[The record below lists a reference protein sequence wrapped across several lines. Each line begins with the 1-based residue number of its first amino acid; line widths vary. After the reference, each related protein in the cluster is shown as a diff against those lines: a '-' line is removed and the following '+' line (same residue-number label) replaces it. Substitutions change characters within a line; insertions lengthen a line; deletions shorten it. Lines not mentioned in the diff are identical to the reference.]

1 MCLSLPKSLWGA
13 GLPSTL
19 LQGGSHHLKGEEE
32 LRREGCVVFAPSA
45 SLLGSCCLK
54 LVSSSFATCALVLGE
69 PQGACLCEQ
78 RCRGQVTAEG

>member
-32 LRREGCVVFAPSA
+32 LGREGCVVFAPFSLSA
-45 SLLGSCCLK
+45 GILLPQISL
-54 LVSSSFATCALVLGE
+54 
-69 PQGACLCEQ
+69 
-78 RCRGQVTAEG
+78 